1 MNFSYRKQI
10 VIMEEKNVRNAQ
22 TIMSDDEIQT
32 KTECKS
38 TILPSYLKETS
49 FMDTICDK
57 ITGIKVS
64 TNNFE
69 TNSESSL
76 NYEQLDLLSESQPE
90 KVFTLLINNTNFEST
105 LNKCLDITVLIHLM
119 NIFSKIKLLQLNEV
133 KTIVLD
139 MLHNSKY
146 LENFN
151 NSLNDVTKLD
161 DLISNIKM
169 QEFFTNCKTILEFI
183 VNSKSK
189 ALLNEIMQS
198 KCIKLNGMDIKELEY
213 FNDDLETEHTMQ
225 MLKDVRI
232 DKCCY
237 NVKKWPQIYK
247 NLTIYPVPAD
257 IISNKIIL
265 SPNIINGSY
274 DNVDHYLDVQFRLL
288 REDFIAPLREGI
300 QYYKTMNEFNQ
311 DVKKIPNIH
320 MYFGVKMKEHVS
332 KDLKTLY
339 TAHFYTTEDCS
350 INSKKFMPH
359 SLLIF
364 SNNNFYSMFFAI
376 VIKMYGNTS
385 LSSKTLLIKLLGNVK
400 IELNSLYIM
409 AESITYF
416 LPYKYA
422 MLVLKK
428 FNLNNFPMKSYIVYG
443 KTESQVPTYLTNN
456 SKMYSING
464 LQFDILNDDLWPDKP
479 NFGLD
484 SAQYIAFKAALTKE
498 FTVIQGPPGTGKT
511 FIGLRIT
518 RSIIENLYERNILK
532 NPILVVCYTN
542 HALDQFLEGLIKIT
556 NNIVRIGGGCKSDIL
571 KPYVI
576 GNIQNPYVKNY
587 LMGSYVIGL
596 TTTGASMRHSLLMD
610 LKPSIGSFYSIDY
623 FKTKT
628 VIQNVII
635 KIKMYTSNCNI
646 MVNIFEFVVIVEEAA
661 EVLESHVVTS
671 LTKFCKHVIL
681 IGKNCYYFFIQKLL
695 IIKINLCYIFHSCC
709 QYKALYSS

>member
-1 MNFSYRKQI
+1 MNFSYQKQI
-10 VIMEEKNVRNAQ
+10 IVMEEENVRNAQ
-22 TIMSDDEIQT
+22 TTMSDDKIRT
-32 KTECKS
+32 KTVCKS
-38 TILPSYLKETS
+38 TILQSCFKETS
-49 FMDTICDK
+49 LMDTICDK
-57 ITGIKVS
+57 ITGIKIS
-64 TNNFE
+64 TNNYE
-69 TNSESSL
+69 TNSELSL
-76 NYEQLDLLSESQPE
+76 NYEQLDLLSESEPE
-90 KVFTLLINNTNFEST
+90 KVFSFLINNSNFKSI

-151 NSLNDVTKLD
+151 NSLKDVTKLD

-169 QEFFTNCKTILEFI
+169 QKFFTNCKTILEFI

-198 KCIKLNGMDIKELEY
+198 KCVKSNGMDIKELECI
-213 FNDDLETEHTMQ
+213 NDDLETEHMMQ
-225 MLKDVRI
+225 MLQKVKI

-237 NVKKWPQIYK
+237 DVKKWPQIYK
-247 NLTIYPVPAD
+247 NLTIYPVSAD
-257 IISNKIIL
+257 IMSNKIIL
-265 SPNIINGSY
+265 SPNIMNGKY
-274 DNVDHYLDVQFRLL
+274 DNVYHYLDVQFRLL

-300 QYYKTMNEFNQ
+300 QYYKTVNELNQ
-311 DVKKIPNIH
+311 DVNKIPNIH
-320 MYFGVKMKEHVS
+320 MFFGVKIREKVS
-332 KDLKTLY
+332 KSLETLY
-339 TAHFYTTEDCS
+339 TVHFYTKEDCS
-350 INSKKFMPH
+350 INSKQFMPE
-359 SLLIF
+359 SLLVF
-364 SNNNFYSMFFAI
+364 SNDNFYSMFFAI
-376 VIKMYGNTS
+376 VIKMYQNTS
-385 LSSKTLLIKLLGNVK
+385 LSSKTLLIKLLDNHVTIK
-400 IELNSLYIM
+400 LNSLYIM

-422 MLVLKK
+422 MHVLKK
-428 FNLNNFPMKSYIVYG
+428 FNHNNFPMKSYIVYG
-443 KTESQVPTYLTNN
+443 KTKSQVPSYLTNN
-456 SKMYSING
+456 SKIYSING
-464 LQFDILNDDLWPDKP
+464 VQFDILNNDLWPDKP

-484 SAQYIAFKAALTKE
+484 SAQYIAFKAALTEE

-518 RSIIENLYERNILK
+518 RSIIENLYEKNILK

-571 KPYVI
+571 KPYVL
-576 GNIQNPYVKNY
+576 GNIQNSHVKNC
-587 LMGSYVIGL
+587 LMDSYVIGL
-596 TTTGASMRHSLLMD
+596 TTTGASMRHSLLMN
-610 LKPSIGSFYSIDY
+610 LKPSIGLFYSIDY

-646 MVNIFEFVVIVEEAA
+646 MINIFEFVVIVEEAA
-661 EVLESHVVTS
+661 EVLESHVVAS

-681 IGKNCYYFFIQKLL
+681 IGKNCHHFL
-695 IIKINLCYIFHSCC
+695 
-709 QYKALYSS
+709 